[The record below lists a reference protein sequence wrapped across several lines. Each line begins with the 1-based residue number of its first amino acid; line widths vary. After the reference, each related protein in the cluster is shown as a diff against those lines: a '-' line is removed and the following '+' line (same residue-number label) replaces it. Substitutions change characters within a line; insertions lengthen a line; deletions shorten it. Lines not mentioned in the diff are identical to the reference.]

1 MLKKKDPNRKW
12 EFMVVY
18 FTEKPKV
25 FHTHT
30 EWRKY
35 IGEHCVDEPITVD
48 KLNKNRYSYK

>member
-1 MLKKKDPNRKW
+1 
-12 EFMVVY
+12 MVVY